1 MSRPRHI
8 PTAENR
14 KLAETV
20 SGLGLPHE
28 QIGALIGIDDKTLR
42 KHYRHELDQGIAKA
56 NSNVVKSLYSK
67 ASGGDVTACIWWTKT
82 RLGWKDTSRTEIS
95 GIREVARVE
104 IIVKPHEAFAQAVA
118 RAPAEVQRLVSNLTE
133 AERKKL
139 VAEFSKEDMP
149 DGAAKH

>member
-1 MSRPRHI
+1 MGRSRHT

-118 RAPAEVQRLVSNLTE
+118 RAPQEVQRMVTNLTA
-133 AERKKL
+133 AEKQRFVKQ
-139 VAEFSKEDMP
+139 FSADALPP
-149 DGAAKH
+149 DGRSH